1 MHFVMIVLAFAGV
14 GLGGLVL
21 AMAGPPKKSFPKHL
35 NPHGNARQ
43 ASEEE
48 TREAMRGAGGRTL
61 NLDERMF

>member
-1 MHFVMIVLAFAGV
+1 MIVLALAVV

-21 AMAGPPKKSFPKHL
+21 GMSGTPKKNFPKHV

-48 TREAMRGAGGRTL
+48 AKEAMRGAGGRTL
-61 NLDERMF
+61 DLDERMF